1 MPNPEMSLT
10 EFEMVLPSVNV
21 HKWPTK
27 AQIAQAVFFAGAL
40 PWYLYAFWC
49 VGYFGES
56 AIPHF
61 LWGK

>member
-10 EFEMVLPSVNV
+10 EFEMVLPCVNV

-40 PWYLYAFWC
+40 PWYLYAF
-49 VGYFGES
+49 
-56 AIPHF
+56 
-61 LWGK
+61 